1 MAKSNL
7 RLYTLN
13 SLKDTLN
20 KKSNWLDMG
29 VSHVEPRFVNS
40 ENITG
45 ARYSLGAYAFNYNED
60 ITYNFSSSFT
70 MSFWAKSSAGAITDD
85 VYVNTIA
92 VVIAGTAISVDIPST
107 VDLTLWNYFIIT
119 RDADNVLSISING
132 NVIYTDTHAG
142 DFNLSTD
149 GYVYIGN
156 QTRYTTGFNF
166 DIDDFIVYD
175 DSVDA
180 TIVASEYLDLSNITQ
195 ILIIDSSGQVWG
207 YSYDGSSSGGG
218 SDVTVPSA
226 TLSLT
231 SEEDEIIIPDGITA
245 IRYSLIE
252 DGEPI
257 TRQIAVEPTDKVK
270 YYKEEGYDYYTLAV
284 YDSKGTIK
292 SKGYTMHS
300 NSEPSID
307 IEYGADINGN
317 FTVSDEYNGFDYV
330 ANVSGE
336 ALPLDTEFVV
346 PAGICSVRYD
356 MFESCG
362 GAVTVKTGNILKYT
376 IDTSDSTKFTL
387 SLYDKNKNKKRDL
400 YTWCNDNVTITYGTN
415 LIFNDSRYLDITKV
429 STYDVLS
436 VGQSFS
442 IPSGTHSIFVIY
454 KDNVPGKLF
463 SYNFSYISVG
473 AFGVCAIK
481 SNDTVLTMT
490 TSVEFNTTHY
500 KLVGNN
506 SKSNYISI
514 GHPNYKI
521 QYRIFYGEY
530 FESYLASRS

>member
-7 RLYTLN
+7 RLYTWN

-45 ARYSLGAYAFNYNED
+45 ARYSLGSYAFNYNED
-60 ITYNFSSSFT
+60 INYNFSSLFT

-85 VYVNTIA
+85 VYVNKVV
-92 VVIAGTAISVDIPST
+92 VVIAGTAISVDIPNS
-107 VDLTLWNYFIIT
+107 VDLTLWNYFIVT
-119 RDADNVLSISING
+119 RDVDNVLSISING

-166 DIDDFIVYD
+166 DIDDFVVYD

-180 TIVASEYLDLSNITQ
+180 TVVASEYLDLSNFTQ

-218 SDVTVPSA
+218 SDVTIPSA

-252 DGEPI
+252 DGESI

-270 YYKEEGYDYYTLAV
+270 FYKEEDGYYTLAV
-284 YDSKGTIK
+284 FGSDGAIK
-292 SKGYTMHS
+292 SKGYTLHS
-300 NSEPSID
+300 DDIPKID
-307 IEYGADINGN
+307 ITYNADVNNN
-317 FTVSDEYNGFDYV
+317 FTESDEYV
-330 ANVSGE
+330 
-336 ALPLDTEFVV
+336 EFI
-346 PAGICSVRYD
+346 PTSV
-356 MFESCG
+356 E
-362 GAVTVKTGNILKYT
+362 VITQNP
-376 IDTSDSTKFTL
+376 
-387 SLYDKNKNKKRDL
+387 
-400 YTWCNDNVTITYGTN
+400 YTWIAPEGVTKVKYEVY
-415 LIFNDSRYLDITKV
+415 FNDSGVAVLFALGTAEVTPGASYSFYYNTRVHTLVLPDRTFTNVWSGYSFNRYEIRTG
-429 STYDVLS
+429 T
-436 VGQSFS
+436 S
-442 IPSGTHSIFVIY
+442 I
-454 KDNVPGKLF
+454 
-463 SYNFSYISVG
+463 
-473 AFGVCAIK
+473 
-481 SNDTVLTMT
+481 
-490 TSVEFNTTHY
+490 
-500 KLVGNN
+500 NN
-506 SKSNYISI
+506 S
-514 GHPNYKI
+514 
-521 QYRIFYGEY
+521 
-530 FESYLASRS
+530 